1 MFFHR
6 PAITPSWNQRIYPVR
21 EPSFAAPSSP
31 QSHQPSEPS
40 SPSGTTSSRPRAR
53 SSGAPGE
60 VTFAAEPAPR
70 APVREAPPPIYYP
83 GPAQRRL
90 SAAARGI
97 DESVPR
103 GHIASINSAT
113 TSTCIVKWLKH
124 PAAREATRPRDPE
137 SQTPQKRKGLKEN
150 WRSWIRLPLIWSA
163 LREEREVLWDGWP
176 IEFGGTRPVPWEAA
190 IASREAGGAT
200 SAEEGAALTPRLA
213 HRGAPSIDSGVAL
226 SPMPSADN
234 PPLHPLEAQYRRRI
248 AELNTVISESL
259 VLTRLWL
266 ALTELTDIIWLICLI
281 IALGTGGGKQTGFL
295 KGVEVGLVLVILVNG
310 LAINGVRMRR
320 YTLAKALK
328 ARTRDWSPL
337 PITSSTNSGL
347 MRNYLDGDASD
358 RDRTESMPP
367 KEGPVMRWRLRET
380 EGGYWLAYRPIVRCE
395 LVVPSAYSYHALQA
409 RIEHMPVLEHSVSLA
424 SDSARPS
431 TSTESGAAPA
441 SAGAVEP
448 PKYEDAV

>member
-1 MFFHR
+1 MASFFHR
-6 PAITPSWNQRIYPVR
+6 PNITPSWNQRIYPVR
-21 EPSFAAPSSP
+21 EPSFATA
-31 QSHQPSEPS
+31 
-40 SPSGTTSSRPRAR
+40 SPSPPSPTDESGHGRP
-53 SSGAPGE
+53 PPHHP
-60 VTFAAEPAPR
+60 PA
-70 APVREAPPPIYYP
+70 VREAPPPIYYP

-97 DESVPR
+97 DDAVPR

-124 PAAREATRPRDPE
+124 PAAPEATRLRDPE
-137 SQTPQKRKGLKEN
+137 SHKPQKRKG
-150 WRSWIRLPLIWSA
+150 WRDSWPTWIRLPLIWRA
-163 LREEREVLWDGWP
+163 LRQDPEVLWDGWP
-176 IEFGGTRPVPWEAA
+176 VEFGGTRPVPWEAA
-190 IASREAGGAT
+190 ATRAPGGDDAAERGASLP
-200 SAEEGAALTPRLA
+200 SSPRPQQQQQQ
-213 HRGAPSIDSGVAL
+213 RGAPSIDSGVAL
-226 SPMPSADN
+226 TPMPSADN

-248 AELNTVISESL
+248 AELNSVISESL
-259 VLTRLWL
+259 ILTRLWL
-266 ALTELTDIIWLICLI
+266 GLTELTDIIWFVCLI
-281 IALGTGGGKQTGFL
+281 IALASGGGKQTGFL

-320 YTLAKALK
+320 YNLARALK

-380 EGGYWLAYRPIVRCE
+380 EGGYWLGYRPLIRCE

-409 RIEHMPVLEHSVSLA
+409 
-424 SDSARPS
+424 
-431 TSTESGAAPA
+431 
-441 SAGAVEP
+441 
-448 PKYEDAV
+448 